1 MVLPENP
8 ILSTMVEFKERLQAA
23 MTHAQMDRTTLAK
36 RLKVTRVAIDK
47 ALDGRS
53 KSMTAENC
61 AQTARMLKVSHFW
74 LATGI
79 GEMHAKME
87 YPAPTKPDAHTV
99 SEAYA
104 PYDWPLQTIRPQE
117 YQRLSER
124 QQGQIEGQIR
134 AMLDAIDDKSGRSQ
148 QAA

>member
-1 MVLPENP
+1 
-8 ILSTMVEFKERLQAA
+8 MVEFKERLQAA
-23 MTHAQMDRTTLAK
+23 MTHARVDKATLAK

-61 AQTARMLKVSHFW
+61 AQTARLLGVSHFW

-87 YPAPTKPDAHTV
+87 YPASTKPEVHTVGEAHT
-99 SEAYA
+99 SYG
-104 PYDWPLQTIRPQE
+104 WPLQTIRPHE